1 MARKTS
7 KTAPPVDEVAV
18 ILEQAR
24 ELGLTENFFFNTTF
38 RRYQTQIAILE
49 KIEKE
54 LATAPIIVEKTYGGV
69 ANQYTNPLIADYNKT
84 AQGANGTVTTLCKI
98 MAQAQQQAPAKDS
111 APASPLAELM
121 ASL

>member
-1 MARKTS
+1 MARKST
-7 KTAPPVDEVAV
+7 KTAPPVDEVAA

-24 ELGLTENFFFNTTF
+24 ELGLTENYFFNTTF
-38 RRYQTQIAILE
+38 RRYQTQISILE

-98 MAQAQQQAPAKDS
+98 MAQAQQQAPAKDA

>member
-1 MARKTS
+1 MARKST
-7 KTAPPVDEVAV
+7 KTAPPVDQVEA

-24 ELGLTENFFFNTTF
+24 ELGLTENFFFSTTF

-98 MAQAQQQAPAKDS
+98 MAQAQQQAPVKDS
-111 APASPLAELM
+111 ASASPLAELVK
-121 ASL
+121 AL

>member
-1 MARKTS
+1 MARKST
-7 KTAPPVDEVAV
+7 KTAPPVDQVEA

-24 ELGLTENFFFNTTF
+24 ELGLTENFFFSTTF
-38 RRYQTQIAILE
+38 RRYQTQISILE
-49 KIEKE
+49 KIEAE
-54 LATAPIIVEKTYGGV
+54 LAKAPIVVEKTYNGV
-69 ANQYTNPLIADYNKT
+69 ANQYSNPLIADYNKT

-111 APASPLAELM
+111 APVSPLAELM